1 MNGTLGK
8 KAHFFQTRPDGG
20 WRIRSAGVEDREAL
34 VTLRRALFQEMGYG
48 DEDLL
53 DRVADASDRYLATAM
68 PRGEFRA
75 WVAEAGGEV
84 VASGGLVFH
93 AGPPTA
99 TNLDGVEGYIM
110 NVYTRPGWRRR
121 GIATAILQAI
131 LHDLRGQGI
140 PLASLHTTPSGQAI
154 YERAGFQPSPEMRL
168 LLESEQDARVH

>member
-1 MNGTLGK
+1 MSETLRK
-8 KAHFFQTRPDGG
+8 KARFFQTRPDGG
-20 WRIRSAGVEDREAL
+20 WRIRPASVEDCEAL
-34 VTLRRALFQEMGYG
+34 VALRRALFQEMGYG

-53 DRVADASDRYLATAM
+53 DRVADASDRYFAMAM

-75 WVAEAGGEV
+75 WVAETGGEV

-99 TNLDGVEGYIM
+99 TNLEGTEGYIM

-121 GIATAILQAI
+121 GIATAILHAI
-131 LHDLRGQGI
+131 LDDLRGQGI
-140 PLASLHTTPSGQAI
+140 PLASLHATPVGQAI

-168 LLESEQDARVH
+168 LLEPEQNPRVH